1 MKLNL
6 NSIRTFVGAKN
17 YEVSR
22 AFYRDLGFEEIII
35 SATLS
40 LFQVGPLSFYLQDYF
55 NQVWL
60 ENSMLFLEVKDVQK
74 EFDMVNALELNK
86 KYPEV
91 KVLPMKKESWGDVF
105 YIIDPAGVLLH
116 VAQFA
121 SEKS

>member
-35 SATLS
+35 STTLS

-74 EFDMVNALELNK
+74 ECDAVNALELNK